1 MTVISDLRSSRELLG
16 NLALREIR
24 GKYKRTALGQAWSLV
39 NPIALMFTYS
49 VVFSVLLKSP
59 PDKGN
64 PSGLHIFALWL
75 SCALLPW
82 MFFAN
87 VLTGGMSAL
96 ISNAN
101 LVKKVYFP
109 RETLVIADMLSW
121 LFTFSIEM
129 VVLVIAL
136 MIFGASPLPYLPL
149 AVVFM
154 VLLACMGLGL
164 ALMLAVA
171 NVYFRDTQHFVAILM
186 QLWFYAT
193 PIVYPEHVLLRNHQ
207 RFRSLYELN
216 PMERFSTVFRNLIYD
231 NRWPTWHND
240 VGLMVVSI
248 GILGIGLFVF
258 RRFEGRMAEEL

>member
-1 MTVISDLRSSRELLG
+1 MTVLQELSSSRELLG

-24 GKYKRTALGQAWSLV
+24 GKYKRTVLGQAWSLV

-49 VVFSVLLKSP
+49 IVFSVLLKAH
-59 PDKGN
+59 PDKGH
-64 PSGLHIFALWL
+64 PSGLNVFALWL

-82 MFFAN
+82 IFFAN
-87 VLTGGMSAL
+87 VVTGGMSAL

-109 RETLVIADMLSW
+109 RETLVIADTLSW

-129 VVLVIAL
+129 SVLVVAL
-136 MIFGASPLPYLPL
+136 LIVGGAPLLYVPMAIL
-149 AVVFM
+149 FM
-154 VLLACMGLGL
+154 LLLACMGLGL
-164 ALMLAVA
+164 ALMLSVA
-171 NVYFRDTQHFVAILM
+171 NVYFRDTQHFVAIFM

-193 PIVYPEHVLLRNHQ
+193 PIVYPASLI
-207 RFRSLYELN
+207 FRSHARVRTAYELN
-216 PMERFSTVFRNLIYD
+216 PMERFATVFRNLLYD

-240 VGLMVVSI
+240 VLLLVVSVGVLAI
-248 GILGIGLFVF
+248 GMMVF